1 MSEKEEIG
9 NKGNIMGYEPIG
21 KLIMKISLPIMISML
36 VQALYNIVDSIFV
49 SWLSEEALTAV
60 TLAYPLQNLMIA
72 FSVGTAV
79 GVNSLLSRRLGEG
92 KVEEA
97 DKAGRNGVF
106 LAFMTWLGFAL
117 FAFIFARPFLAL
129 FTEDPELL
137 SMSLVYARICLIASG
152 GIFIEVTC
160 ERIMQATGDS
170 FHPMI
175 TQTVG
180 AIANII
186 LDPIFIFTLK
196 MGVAGAAI
204 ATVIG
209 QILAA
214 VLAVYYIKRNKH
226 IDLSMKGF
234 KPEGYVIK
242 EIYAVGVPTII
253 TNSISTVM
261 VSALNGIL
269 IAFSTTAISVFGI
282 YFKLQSFV
290 FMPIFGLSAGMIPII
305 GFNYGAKNRHRITDT
320 VRKGAII
327 SFSIMFAGF
336 LIFQFLPQIL
346 LGMFN
351 SSAEMNAIGI
361 PALRIISY
369 CFLPASISIALG
381 AAFQGTGIGVYTM
394 ITSILRQL
402 GILVPAAFIMSKIWG
417 ISGAWGAFVVADIV
431 GLALSIVFYLR
442 VYNTKIKP
450 LEEK

>member
-1 MSEKEEIG
+1 MSEMEEIKI
-9 NKGNIMGYEPIG
+9 KGNIMGHETIG

-49 SWLSEEALTAV
+49 SWLSEEALAAV

-79 GVNSLLSRRLGEG
+79 GVNSLLSRRLGEE
-92 KVEEA
+92 KEEEA

-106 LAFMTWLGFAL
+106 LAFATWVGFAL
-117 FAFIFARPFLAL
+117 FAFLFARPFLAA
-129 FTEDPELL
+129 FTDDAELL

-170 FHPMI
+170 IHPMI

-186 LDPIFIFTLK
+186 LDPIFIFTFN

-209 QILAA
+209 QVIAAILAI
-214 VLAVYYIKRNKH
+214 YFIIRKKH
-226 IDLSMKGF
+226 INLNMRGF
-234 KPEGYVIK
+234 RPEGRIIK

-269 IAFSTTAISVFGI
+269 IAFSTTAVSVFGV

-290 FMPIFGLSAGMIPII
+290 FMPVFGLSAGMIPII
-305 GFNYGAKNRHRITDT
+305 GFNYGAKNRHRITET
-320 VRKGAII
+320 VKKGAMI
-327 SFSIMFAGF
+327 SFAIMFTGF
-336 LIFQFLPQIL
+336 LIFQFCPRLL

-351 SSAEMNAIGI
+351 SSAEMDALGI
-361 PALRIISY
+361 PALRIISF

-381 AAFQGTGIGVYTM
+381 AAYQGTGVGLYSM

-402 GILVPAAFIMSKIWG
+402 GVLIPAAFIMSRIWG
-417 ISGAWGAFVVADIV
+417 IEGAWWAFAVADIV
-431 GLALSIVFYLR
+431 GLALSIVFYLDIYR
-442 VYNTKIKP
+442 KKIVVLK
-450 LEEK
+450 KN